1 MTSSSVSRASIPDG
15 QPPRA
20 DHPLCA
26 DRMLPCKRR
35 PRASV
40 AVVEQAAY
48 VPRRGKRRLSF
59 MIATVRACFAALI
72 LVAGL
77 AAMPLACRPAAAEPQ
92 AGGIARAAHL
102 SIYHLQVAN
111 FRGERALGAGG
122 GPLLY
127 DFSRACGAYGPQL
140 REVNP

>member
-40 AVVEQAAY
+40 AVAEQAAY

-59 MIATVRACFAALI
+59 MIATVRPCFASLI

-77 AAMPLACRPAAAEPQ
+77 AATPIACTAAAAEPQ
-92 AGGIARAAHL
+92 AGG
-102 SIYHLQVAN
+102 
-111 FRGERALGAGG
+111 GALPA
-122 GPLLY
+122 PLPVHRLHPPP
-127 DFSRACGAYGPQL
+127 FPRHP
-140 REVNP
+140 